1 MESSLLIGKLPPYQN
16 NAVLVQRN
24 QTVYDIIN
32 EVLEAHELFRRDYD
46 NIAADFWT
54 GDIET
59 TARKIFDFLKR
70 NVRYKIETEGKQTTK
85 SPAAILAHGIGDC
98 KHYASFINGVFDAI
112 NRKYNQN
119 INWFYR
125 FASYNFFDREPAHVF
140 AVVKKNGR
148 EIWID
153 PVLDRIDKRVEPS
166 YFLDKK
172 VKSKMALTRISGLQE
187 DVVNN
192 TATAPAN
199 ILLDITSFA
208 TDPTFYMSIQTLLKH
223 SAMDLNAVV
232 DQQKVISLQNIL
244 PPAEYATVVSSYN
257 TYKQRT
263 GPIDGGNQQIAGFF
277 DDILRGIKVVTLA
290 ASRGA
295 FLGIVAVNGFGYATK
310 LKAAIWKPD
319 GTYTTF
325 KDKVKD
331 VWQNKLGGQYSVLEN
346 TIRNGATHKAII
358 GGPEMIAAWAAA
370 AAAII
375 AAIMP
380 LVKTFL
386 ANNNEI
392 PQGNYEID
400 PTTGLPYGINNPKP
414 TPLQWLQNNPL
425 IAVGAVVG
433 GVLVYRYYKK
443 NKRGANV

>member
-16 NAVLVQRN
+16 NAVMVQRN

-32 EVLEAHELFRRDYD
+32 EVLDAHELFRKDYD

-59 TARKIFDFLKR
+59 TARKLFDFLKR

-85 SPAAILAHGIGDC
+85 SPAAILAHGVGDC

-148 EIWID
+148 EIWVD

-172 VKSKMALTRISGLQE
+172 VKSKMALTRISGLQD

-192 TATAPAN
+192 VVTAPAN
-199 ILLDITSFA
+199 ILLDTTSFA
-208 TDPTFYMSIQTLLKH
+208 TDPTLYMSIQTLLKH
-223 SAMDLNAVV
+223 SAMDLNATVYPQRV
-232 DQQKVISLQNIL
+232 ADLQNIL
-244 PPAEYATVVSSYN
+244 PAAEYATVVSSYN

-263 GPIDGGNQQIAGFF
+263 GPIDGGNQQVAGFF
-277 DDILRGIKVVTLA
+277 DDIWRGVKVVTLA
-290 ASRGA
+290 GPRGA
-295 FLGIVAVNGFGYATK
+295 FLGLVAVNGFGYATK

-325 KDKVKD
+325 KDKLKD
-331 VWQNKLGGQYSVLEN
+331 LWQNKLGGQYSVLEN
-346 TIRNGATHKAII
+346 TVKNGATHKAII
-358 GGPEMIAAWAAA
+358 GGPEMVAAWAAA
-370 AAAII
+370 AAVII
-375 AAIMP
+375 NAVMP
-380 LVKTFL
+380 LVKQFL
-386 ANNNEI
+386 SNNNEI

-400 PTTGLPYGINNPKP
+400 PTTGLPYGVYNPKP
-414 TPLQWLQNNPL
+414 TPLQWIQNNPM
-425 IAVGAVVG
+425 IVVGAVVG

-443 NKRGANV
+443 HKRGANV

>member
-1 MESSLLIGKLPPYQN
+1 
-16 NAVLVQRN
+16 
-24 QTVYDIIN
+24 
-32 EVLEAHELFRRDYD
+32 
-46 NIAADFWT
+46 
-54 GDIET
+54 
-59 TARKIFDFLKR
+59 
-70 NVRYKIETEGKQTTK
+70 
-85 SPAAILAHGIGDC
+85 
-98 KHYASFINGVFDAI
+98 
-112 NRKYNQN
+112 
-119 INWFYR
+119 
-125 FASYNFFDREPAHVF
+125 
-140 AVVKKNGR
+140 
-148 EIWID
+148 
-153 PVLDRIDKRVEPS
+153 
-166 YFLDKK
+166 
-172 VKSKMALTRISGLQE
+172 LQE

-192 TATAPAN
+192 VVTAPAN
-199 ILLDITSFA
+199 VLLDTTSFA
-208 TDPTFYMSIQTLLKH
+208 TDPTLYMSIQNLLKY
-223 SAMDLNAVV
+223 AIMDLNANV
-232 DQQKVISLQNIL
+232 DQQQVMSLENAL

-310 LKAAIWKPD
+310 LKAAVWKPD

-325 KDKVKD
+325 KDKLKD
-331 VWQNKLGGQYSVLEN
+331 IWQNKLGGQYSVLEN
-346 TIRNGATHKAII
+346 TITNGATHKAILGI
-358 GGPEMIAAWAAA
+358 LPATITAWATAA
-370 AAAII
+370 AVVI

-392 PQGNYEID
+392 PQGNYGID
-400 PTTGLPYGINNPKP
+400 PTTGLPYGVPNPKP

>member
-119 INWFYR
+119 INWYYR

-140 AVVKKNGR
+140 AVAKKNGR

-172 VKSKMALTRISGLQE
+172 VKNRMALTRISGLQD

-192 TATAPAN
+192 VATAPAN
-199 ILLDITSFA
+199 ILLDTTSFA
-208 TDPTFYMSIQTLLKH
+208 TDPTLYMSIQTLLKH

-232 DQQKVISLQNIL
+232 YPQKVIDLQNTL

-263 GPIDGGNQQIAGFF
+263 GPIDGGNQQVAGFF
-277 DDILRGIKVVTLA
+277 DDILRGVKVVTLA
-290 ASRGA
+290 GPRAA
-295 FLGIVAVNGFGYATK
+295 FLGLVAVNGFGYATK
-310 LKAAIWKPD
+310 LKAAVWKPD

-325 KDKVKD
+325 KDKLKD

-443 NKRGANV
+443 NKRDV